1 MQTKTVTEAKA
12 KAKTYQDEAE
22 QDAYL
27 RGFDRGFNC
36 ASWQNLPE
44 PGETFWIDGEGR
56 VEADEDN
63 LWDVVQ
69 SLAYAGESNDR
80 SYSPFEFTAKEFN
93 DSEDSEAL
101 WEAFDAGIADGINA
115 NITERKEVYGA

>member
-12 KAKTYQDEAE
+12 NAKTYQGEAE

-27 RGFDRGFNC
+27 RGFDRGYNS

-115 NITERKEVYGA
+115 NITERREAYTA